1 MGFNT
6 IKTNI
11 ILRVSVLILT
21 IFLFTHLLYTDS
33 IIFTIFVVFL
43 LIMIQISMLVNYLD
57 KSNKEVVG
65 FLESIKYDDFS
76 HTYPQKRDNS
86 SLNLLYREFNNVIK
100 KFREIRAE
108 KEAQH
113 HYLKTIVQHVGIGII
128 TFDNEGE
135 IQIINTAAK
144 RLLNLK
150 NIRNIRQLNNLS
162 TQLVDS
168 FWSLKTGGRDLVKV
182 GTDGLDSQLAIYAI
196 ELSMRG
202 KEFKLISLQNIQSEL
217 EEKEMEAWQNLIRVL
232 THEIMNSVTPISSLA
247 ATVET
252 ELNLQLNNELD
263 MNEISNEEVEDLHLA
278 VSTIHRRSESLIK
291 FVSDFRNMTRI
302 TLPKLEMVN
311 VKDCLDHVVNLLRFD
326 MDAAGIAL
334 KYEVNPVDL
343 SFCIDLEQIEQV
355 LINMVKNAIQALAAD
370 DKPDKELIVTAKE
383 SENGSTVISI
393 IDNGPGIE
401 EDAVKKIFIP
411 FFTTKKN
418 GSGIGLS
425 LSKQIMRNHKGVI
438 NVSSKLNVGTEFSL
452 RFPVTNRS

>member
-1 MGFNT
+1 MGFNSV
-6 IKTNI
+6 KSNI
-11 ILRVSVLILT
+11 VIRVSVLILT

-43 LIMIQISMLVNYLD
+43 LIMIQISMLVSYLD

-76 HTYPQKRDNS
+76 HTYPQKKGNS

-108 KEAQH
+108 KEAQY

-128 TFDNEGE
+128 TFDKDGE

-144 RLLNLK
+144 RLLDVK
-150 NIRNIRQLNNLS
+150 MIRNIRQLNNLS

-182 GTDGLDSQLAIYAI
+182 GNDGLDSQLAIYAI

-247 ATVET
+247 ATVES
-252 ELNLQLNNELD
+252 ELNLQLSNEMD
-263 MNEISNEEVEDLHLA
+263 MNQISNEEVEDLHLA

-302 TLPKLEMVN
+302 TLPKLEIVN
-311 VKDCLDHVVNLLRFD
+311 VKDCLDHVITLLKYD
-326 MDAAGIAL
+326 MD
-334 KYEVNPVDL
+334 
-343 SFCIDLEQIEQV
+343 
-355 LINMVKNAIQALAAD
+355 
-370 DKPDKELIVTAKE
+370 
-383 SENGSTVISI
+383 
-393 IDNGPGIE
+393 
-401 EDAVKKIFIP
+401 
-411 FFTTKKN
+411 
-418 GSGIGLS
+418 
-425 LSKQIMRNHKGVI
+425 
-438 NVSSKLNVGTEFSL
+438 
-452 RFPVTNRS
+452 